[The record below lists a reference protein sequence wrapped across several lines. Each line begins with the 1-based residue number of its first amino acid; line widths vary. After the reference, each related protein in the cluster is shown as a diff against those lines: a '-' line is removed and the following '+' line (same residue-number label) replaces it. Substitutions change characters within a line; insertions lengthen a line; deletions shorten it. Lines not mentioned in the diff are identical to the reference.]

1 MIFLLYFSSS
11 LFSNF
16 KFNFTFVQVYTQ
28 NAEMRPL
35 GCSMIMIAF
44 DDLHG
49 PCVFKTDPA
58 GYFADY
64 KVTLNDCIQDLCSA
78 WSLCFL
84 NRPCWILCSFTIIIF
99 LCFIKIII
107 VLLIFKII
115 FSLLI
120 LFCGKRFSC

>member
-1 MIFLLYFSSS
+1 M
-11 LFSNF
+11 
-16 KFNFTFVQVYTQ
+16 YTQ

-64 KVTLNDCIQDLCSA
+64 KVTLKG
-78 WSLCFL
+78 
-84 NRPCWILCSFTIIIF
+84 TV
-99 LCFIKIII
+99 KE
-107 VLLIFKII
+107 K
-115 FSLLI
+115 
-120 LFCGKRFSC
+120 